1 MGYARFLAKRGLQGL
16 FVVWA
21 VVTVVF
27 ALRYI
32 TPGDPVAFI
41 APLDAGPELRQAIA
55 ESYGLDEPL
64 YVQYGRYLWDLAHL
78 DMGQSYARGTSVSAE
93 VLGALPVSL
102 ELAVA
107 STVVAVVISVPLG
120 VVSAVNH
127 RQPTDYAA
135 TTLSLVGISTPNF
148 WLGVMLVL
156 LLAVQFN
163 VFPTSGLAEV
173 NGETVLFVDALR
185 HLVVGE
191 TRWLVEWLAHITLP
205 AVTLGTY
212 FTALVT
218 RLTRSGM
225 LEELGESYVTALRAK
240 GLPEALVRYR
250 HALKNTLIPVVT
262 VLGLQLGTLVG
273 GAVITERVFDLPGL
287 GSLLIDAINQQQ
299 WMILQGCLI
308 IVSGGFVVVNTA
320 VDALYAYVS
329 PEVTAE

>member
-1 MGYARFLAKRGLQGL
+1 MGQLRFLAKRAVQGA

-27 ALRYI
+27 ALRYV
-32 TPGDPVAFI
+32 TPGSPVDFI
-41 APLDAGPELRQAIA
+41 APLDAGPQLRQSIA
-55 ESYGLDEPL
+55 ESYGLDQPL
-64 YVQYGRYLWDLAHL
+64 YVQYGQYLWDLLHF
-78 DMGQSYARGTSVSAE
+78 DMGQSYSRGTSVGAE
-93 VLGALPVSL
+93 VFGVLPVSL

-107 STVVAVVISVPLG
+107 STVVAVLLSIPLG

-127 RQPTDYAA
+127 HQPSDYVA

-163 VFPTSGLAEV
+163 VFPTSGL
-173 NGETVLFVDALR
+173 GEIDGQTVMFTDAVT
-185 HLVVGE
+185 HLVQGE
-191 TRWLVEWLAHITLP
+191 TRWMVEWLAHITLP

-240 GLPEALVRYR
+240 GLPESLVRYR
-250 HALKNTLIPVVT
+250 HALKNTLIPIIT
-262 VLGLQLGTLVG
+262 VLGLQLGTLIG

-287 GSLLIDAINQQQ
+287 GSLLIGAIKEQE

-308 IVSGGFVVVNTA
+308 VISGGFVVVNTA

-329 PEVTAE
+329 PEVAAE